1 VVRLKTYSCVHLLRS
16 RYVAQEEKGLVILA
30 EFCENGNL
38 NEIYKQGNSQE
49 R

>member
-1 VVRLKTYSCVHLLRS
+1 MKAYRCVHLLRS

-30 EFCENGNL
+30 EFCENGSL
-38 NEIYKQGNSQE
+38 NEIFAQGNSKE